1 MLRTARYLA
10 VRGKNF
16 LSLEFWTKFPGEAE
30 VHKLFFY
37 NRVEDMSKEASMPK
51 TSSICS
57 TVSIDL
63 RQTDRHRA
71 IATVPALT

>member
-1 MLRTARYLA
+1 M
-10 VRGKNF
+10 V
-16 LSLEFWTKFPGEAE
+16 KFSKSRVWDKVPGEAE